1 MTIANQDQADRWN
14 SGEDGAHWV
23 AEKERYDRM
32 LAPFLEMIL
41 DAAVPTAGENLLD
54 IGCGSGATTL
64 AAAQLVAPGQA
75 VGIDLSAPLLERAR
89 SEAKQRQLDNVYFE
103 QGDAQ
108 VMRFDMPFD
117 VLISRFGVM
126 FFADPAAAFTNLRSA
141 CHSGGRLIFVCWQPL
156 LDNEWLTAPA
166 AVLSEH
172 VPLPDPQPANAPGMF
187 ALSNP
192 DRVNELLEDA
202 GWHDVTM
209 TSRRAPLLLGGGGTV
224 DDTTSFLRTGSLG
237 RTMLNGVDTGTQARA
252 VESIRNLLEQ
262 RADDDGVRFDSAVW
276 VVQATA

>member
-1 MTIANQDQADRWN
+1 
-14 SGEDGAHWV
+14 
-23 AEKERYDRM
+23 
-32 LAPFLEMIL
+32 
-41 DAAVPTAGENLLD
+41 
-54 IGCGSGATTL
+54 
-64 AAAQLVAPGQA
+64 
-75 VGIDLSAPLLERAR
+75 
-89 SEAKQRQLDNVYFE
+89 
-103 QGDAQ
+103 
-108 VMRFDMPFD
+108 
-117 VLISRFGVM
+117 
-126 FFADPAAAFTNLRSA
+126 
-141 CHSGGRLIFVCWQPL
+141 
-156 LDNEWLTAPA
+156 
-166 AVLSEH
+166 
-172 VPLPDPQPANAPGMF
+172 MF